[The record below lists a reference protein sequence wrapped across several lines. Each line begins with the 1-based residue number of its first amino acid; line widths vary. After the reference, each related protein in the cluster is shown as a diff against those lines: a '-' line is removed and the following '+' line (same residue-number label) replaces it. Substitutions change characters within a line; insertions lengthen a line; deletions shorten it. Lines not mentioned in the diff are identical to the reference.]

1 MPGYIPW
8 LIDGEEARILINV
21 LEQTL
26 DVAAHAAQNA
36 SLLEPPNENAY
47 LIRIPER
54 RGDVYAWKDE
64 LVEVL
69 PPGPRSFPV
78 PINHDLLEQMAK
90 LPRRQK
96 TSVEL
101 GFLPFPQP
109 MESES
114 GRPYL
119 PLLFV
124 GGRWPLWGCALS
136 RTGVARRGSASPGVE
151 NSFPASRRLKRA
163 RRLHPARVNRSNP
176 VKSIS
181 SKLR

>member
-26 DVAAHAAQNA
+26 DVAARAAQNA

-124 GGRWPLWGCALS
+124 GVDGRSGDVLFHEL
-136 RTGVARRGSASPGVE
+136 VSPEEGL
-151 NSFPASRRLKRA
+151 P
-163 RRLHPARVNRSNP
+163 HPALKIP
-176 VKSIS
+176 FQH
-181 SKLR
+181 LAG